1 MCKGADSIV
10 LPRCTILS
18 TRDRESRAL
27 TERHLDEFAREGLR
41 TLVMAQRVIGER
53 EFIEYANKH
62 DALKKAAGDP
72 LKEEKINQMFDDMEQ
87 GLEYVGCTAIEDKL
101 QENVP
106 QTISKILEMKI
117 RLWVLTGD
125 KQETAIEIAKSC
137 QLFQADMT
145 LAILSSKTKE
155 GFEEALNRYHSMYFR
170 IREAN
175 QLPDI

>member
-1 MCKGADSIV
+1 
-10 LPRCTILS
+10 
-18 TRDRESRAL
+18 
-27 TERHLDEFAREGLR
+27 
-41 TLVMAQRVIGER
+41 MAQRVIGER
-53 EFIEYANKH
+53 EFIEYANKY

-72 LKEEKINQMFDDMEQ
+72 LKEDKINKIFDDMEQ

-106 QTISKILEMKI
+106 ETISKILEMKI

-145 LAILSSKTKE
+145 LAILSSKTRE
-155 GFEEALNRYHSMYFR
+155 GFEEALNRHH
-170 IREAN
+170 
-175 QLPDI
+175 